1 MPWAAALWE
10 PNFESA
16 PQTPPTQADDGAIRY
31 FDDDDIL
38 SLTPEQ
44 VIGPQR
50 QTQPQAARPAEASV
64 PVRIGN
70 TSSDWAIPME

>member
-1 MPWAAALWE
+1 RATATAPAQATAPAA
-10 PNFESA
+10 
-16 PQTPPTQADDGAIRY
+16 TPVQADDGAIRY